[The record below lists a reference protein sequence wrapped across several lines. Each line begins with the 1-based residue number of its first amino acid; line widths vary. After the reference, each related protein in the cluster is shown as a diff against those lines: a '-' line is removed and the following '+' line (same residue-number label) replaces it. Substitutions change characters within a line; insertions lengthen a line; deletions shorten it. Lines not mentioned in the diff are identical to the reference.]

1 MDIGDQSIEFVQ
13 KQIDKNFKE
22 IMANN
27 IIESMYW
34 IDTLEGARGVALMH
48 EIIDDKIVNNN
59 LIVLFPPFIPKD

>member
-1 MDIGDQSIEFVQ
+1 MDVGDQSVEFIQ
-13 KQIDKNFKE
+13 KQIDKNFKQ

-34 IDTLEGARGVALMH
+34 IDTLEGARGVAIMH

>member
-1 MDIGDQSIEFVQ
+1 MDIGDQSVEFVQ
-13 KQIDKNFKE
+13 KQIDKNFKQ

-34 IDTLEGARGVALMH
+34 IDTLEGARGVAIMH

>member
-1 MDIGDQSIEFVQ
+1 MDIGDQSVEFIQ

-22 IMANN
+22 IMSSHVM
-27 IIESMYW
+27 EEMYW
-34 IDTLEGARGVALMH
+34 IDTLEGARATAKMH

>member
-1 MDIGDQSIEFVQ
+1 MDVGDQSVEFIQ
-13 KQIDKNFKE
+13 KQIDKNFKQ

-48 EIIDDKIVNNN
+48 EIVKDKIVNNN
-59 LIVLFPPFIPKD
+59 LIVLFPPFIPQD

>member
-13 KQIDKNFKE
+13 KQIDKNFKQ

-27 IIESMYW
+27 VIESMYW